1 MNTQHDQLI
10 TDIRN
15 IQNHILKFGKTEG
28 IYIHKGRPA
37 ILGGVENPDP
47 LVCPACLT
55 ATAVIVCHDIT
66 DRKVLASG
74 FSNLLKAAN
83 DRFKN
88 FVSAIHEHILLEP
101 KPDYTKNTTY
111 RYLIKIFDYS
121 DTYSGQY
128 IRNDLNILINK
139 LTNAKLKEAST
150 VS

>member
-10 TDIRN
+10 ADIRN
-15 IQNHILKFGKTEG
+15 IQSHILKFGKTEG
-28 IYIHKGRPA
+28 IYLHKGRA
-37 ILGGVENPDP
+37 ALLGGVENPDP
-47 LVCPACLT
+47 FVCPACLT

-74 FSNLLKAAN
+74 FSNLFKAAN

-101 KPDYTKNTTY
+101 KPDYTEHRIY
-111 RYLIKIFDYS
+111 YYLAKIFDYS

-128 IRNDLNILINK
+128 IRNDLDALINK
-139 LTNAKLKEAST
+139 LTSAKLKEAST